1 MRVGLSHLCEDK
13 FNDSFR
19 ELLIKYAIVTNILKI
34 HFITFFT
41 AQNIYK
47 KGWRSLTQPVIL
59 FPIFQ
64 IWEYIELT
72 ELLYYV
78 KEDLNNINNTSML
91 DGTINNLIETKW
103 FDAGLLWCSRDV
115 MALTLILLFNLIFLI
130 SFLFCFYC
138 YYLFIIFRLSF
149 IYIYI
154 FVFRYVATCTCIPG
168 DCKFF
173 RLRRICYY
181 KKQSLVW
188 THVNYIY
195 LIN

>member
-13 FNDSFR
+13 FKDSFQ

-34 HFITFFT
+34 HIITFFT

-47 KGWRSLTQPVIL
+47 KGWRSLTQPVVL

-72 ELLYYV
+72 EILYYV
-78 KEDLNNINNTSML
+78 KEDLDNINNTSML
-91 DGTINNLIETKW
+91 DGTINNLNETKW

-130 SFLFCFYC
+130 SFLFCFY
-138 YYLFIIFRLSF
+138 YYHLFIVFRLSF
-149 IYIYI
+149 IYIYTYLFSGMLQHI
-154 FVFRYVATCTCIPG
+154 HVY
-168 DCKFF
+168 
-173 RLRRICYY
+173 
-181 KKQSLVW
+181 LVI
-188 THVNYIY
+188 VNFSV
-195 LIN
+195 